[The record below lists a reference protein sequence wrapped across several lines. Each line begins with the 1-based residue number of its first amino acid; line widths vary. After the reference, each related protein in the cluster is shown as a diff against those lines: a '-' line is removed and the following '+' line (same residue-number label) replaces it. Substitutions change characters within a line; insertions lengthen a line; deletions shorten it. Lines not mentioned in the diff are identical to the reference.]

1 MTTTMA
7 ALAAPSINYA
17 EFVRLTTVDGTYT
30 FCNAA
35 APVTVNSV
43 VYQGMGSLLGIG
55 EIQQDIK
62 ASSYD
67 LKLMLTGIDPE
78 NIALILGSNVKG
90 STVEIW
96 RGFLDTNNQIITTP
110 TQQFFKR
117 YQGIISNFAV
127 NEEFNDQLRMRIAT
141 AVASCSS
148 MRYVL
153 ENRVTGIRTNKG
165 SWQFFYP
172 NDTSMDRVPVIAST
186 YFDFG
191 KAPISGGQSDSG
203 SSTGVTEDQNTT
215 PVEEGWSPNG
225 NN

>member
-1 MTTTMA
+1 MA
-7 ALAAPSINYA
+7 ALNAPSIKYA
-17 EFVRLTTVDGTYT
+17 EFVKLTTPDAVYT

-35 APVTVNSV
+35 APITVNSIV
-43 VYQGMGSLLGIG
+43 FVGLGSLLGIG

-67 LKLMLTGIDPE
+67 LKLMLTGIDPN
-78 NIALILGSNVKG
+78 NIAIILGSDIKG

-96 RGFLDTNNQIITTP
+96 RGFLDANNQIITTP

-117 YQGIISNFAV
+117 YQGIVSNFAV
-127 NEEFNDQLRMRIAT
+127 NEEYNEQLRTRVAT
-141 AVASCSS
+141 AIASCSS
-148 MRYVL
+148 MRFVL

-172 NDTSMDRVPVIAST
+172 ADTSMNRVPVIAST

-191 KAPISGGQSDSG
+191 KPPVSGGQAEPISGGGGGGNVESSEEFVSDG
-203 SSTGVTEDQNTT
+203 GMVAGD
-215 PVEEGWSPNG
+215 GG
-225 NN
+225 